1 MEQVIDWLNE
11 NELRA
16 YPLMTYANKDL
27 GLVALSKLPDDFL
40 LDLQLIAYIGLDSS
54 IVSLTNITR
63 TSTALNISF
72 GVSLPASTITTFTI
86 PAAAGALT
94 VSSYP
99 YYVRNANGCLA
110 VFGAGAATLYNACTN
125 STNLIL
131 NIPIEP
137 TLCVQFNEA
146 WLGVANISTNPEK
159 LGDTTNSNTAKRTQP
174 KLPLSDVSTPAQLT
188 GDVQLLEGYNFKVNI
203 NKSLIDLGV
212 GANFGLAMDCST
224 SFLPIECLDCD
235 KLVSYIN
242 GIPPDASGNFRLL
255 PGSNILI
262 TPGIDITTEISDQF
276 IERANEHSLF
286 VGLTFQATDLCAP
299 VTATPLV

>member
-11 NELRA
+11 NELRS

-27 GLVALSKLPDDFL
+27 SLGTLPKLPDDFL
-40 LDLQLIAYIGLDSS
+40 LDLQLIAYTGLGSS

-72 GVSLPASTITTFTI
+72 GISSPASTITTFSI
-86 PAAAGALT
+86 PAAAGSLT
-94 VSSYP
+94 VLSYP
-99 YYVRNANGCLA
+99 HYVRNADGCLA

-125 STNLIL
+125 ATNLAL

-137 TLCVQFNEA
+137 ALCVQFNDA
-146 WLGVANISTNPEK
+146 WLGVQSIVTNPEK
-159 LGDTTNSNTAKRTQP
+159 LGDTANSNTTKRTHP
-174 KLPLSDVSTPAQLT
+174 KLPLSDVATPTQLT

-203 NKSLIDLGV
+203 NNSLIDLGV
-212 GANFGLAMDCST
+212 GANFGLTMDCST
-224 SFLPIECLDCD
+224 SFLPSECLDCD

-262 TPGIDITTEISDQF
+262 KPGIDITTEISDQF
-276 IERANEHSLF
+276 TERANEHSLF

-299 VTATPLV
+299 VTATPSV